1 MNLVFK
7 GNPNVDWVIN
17 LSVKITVIKDIF
29 HFFQLSN
36 NKKKIDNKQFLMGL
50 TQFFYCNFVEFAF
63 ESRNEKEIIYL
74 DFYKRHKYLII
85 LFQTILNSIVI

>member
-36 NKKKIDNKQFLMGL
+36 KQFLMGL

-74 DFYKRHKYLII
+74 YFYKRHKYLII